1 VFTAMIPTYAE
12 NPDTAMEF
20 LLHLTANYQA
30 ASEASKLYNFPAFPD
45 TFPGLTDDGGPL
57 DADPFGSEPPD
68 KLSVLKTANDWT
80 VNLGWPGPA
89 NAMIGEAFN
98 TFILS
103 DMMAKAARG
112 DMTPEEAVAEAE
124 TTLNEIAQR
133 WRDEGL
139 MGGGQ

>member
-1 VFTAMIPTYAE
+1 MIPTYAA
-12 NPDTAMEF
+12 NPDAAMEF

-30 ASEASKLYNFPAFPD
+30 AVDNSLFYNFPAYPE
-45 TFPGLTDDGGPL
+45 TYPTLTEDDGPL
-57 DADPFGSEPPD
+57 FDDPYGSVPPD
-68 KLSVLKTANDWT
+68 KLAPLQGADDWT

-89 NAMIGEAFN
+89 NALIGEAFN
-98 TFILS
+98 TFVLS
-103 DMMAKAARG
+103 DMMARASRG
-112 DMTPEEAVAEAE
+112 DQTVEESVAEAE